1 MDIVKYLRGLRFSS
15 ADSNINAAVVNGKL
29 DEAADEI
36 DRLQKDVENAMNILL
51 TEKQIKFI
59 KSNTFS
65 GPSKKQWVRKLV
77 NMGIEEQIAEWE
89 EE

>member
-1 MDIVKYLRGLRFSS
+1 MDIVERLRGPESVTLLES
-15 ADSNINAAVVNGKL
+15 
-29 DEAADEI
+29 EAADEI
-36 DRLQKDVENAMNILL
+36 ERLQKDVENAMDILL
-51 TEKQIKFI
+51 TKKQIKFI

-77 NMGIEEQIAEWE
+77 SIGIKEQIAEWE

>member
-1 MDIVKYLRGLRFSS
+1 MDIVEYLRGLRFSS

-36 DRLQKDVENAMNILL
+36 ERLQKDVENAMDILL
-51 TEKQIKFI
+51 TKKQIKFI

-89 EE
+89 KE